1 MARAIITDLIIS
13 RIPGIKGG
21 DAKKLCLKFENPD
34 DFLLYSKKDLEF
46 FLRHALGAFSWD
58 EVFALAEKDGE
69 AARKQGIKL
78 ASLRDE
84 EYPALLREIYDP
96 PAVIFYRGLLPNQE
110 KPLAAIVGTRKPSSG
125 AAAQAYALGR
135 DLGRMGI
142 GVASGL
148 ALGIDSMAQR
158 GNIEGGGA
166 AAAVLGSGPDMIYPA
181 SNRPLARRILQGGG
195 VVLSEYPP
203 GTVPQK
209 WHFPARNRIISAL
222 ARGCVIVEAPAKSG
236 ALITAGFV
244 LEQGRDIWI
253 ASSGLSAVYGEGTSR
268 LAEEG
273 AKVISSA
280 REIAEEWN
288 LTPSGETAEKEVP
301 AESGADF
308 PAASF
313 AEKLAAKLAE
323 NLNIKL

>member
-1 MARAIITDLIIS
+1 
-13 RIPGIKGG
+13 
-21 DAKKLCLKFENPD
+21 
-34 DFLLYSKKDLEF
+34 
-46 FLRHALGAFSWD
+46 LGAFSWD

-78 ASLRDE
+78 VSLRDE
-84 EYPALLREIYDP
+84 GYPALLREIYDP
-96 PAVIFYRGLLPNQE
+96 PAVIFYRGLLPDQG

-148 ALGIDSMAQR
+148 ALGIDAMAQR

-195 VVLSEYPP
+195 AVLSEYPP
-203 GTVPQK
+203 GTGPQK

-236 ALITAGFV
+236 ALITAAFV
-244 LEQGRDIWI
+244 LEQGRDLWV

-273 AKVISSA
+273 AKVITSA

-288 LTPSGETAEKEVP
+288 LTPPGEP
-301 AESGADF
+301 AENKKKVPVEGSGNF
-308 PAASF
+308 
-313 AEKLAAKLAE
+313 LAAKLAE
-323 NLNIKL
+323 SLNIKL